1 MGYQDKGEKMDEEE
15 CQMKEAFAN
24 LQVSK
29 DHNAKKKKLASEKKS
44 LTSDKDVA
52 NERLSILETQLMT
65 RQRSDKA
72 SKNDIAKIKAK
83 WEKNKGMM
91 EIDIDG
97 YSEKLSSMTK
107 AMTEDDMVSHELDS
121 KISETMMKAEEVKEG
136 IKKEKDSTEK
146 SAAKLM
152 AAYDHLKKNA
162 NE

>member
-1 MGYQDKGEKMDEEE
+1 MLYIVY
-15 CQMKEAFAN
+15 

-44 LTSDKDVA
+44 LMSDNTAAHEK
-52 NERLSILETQLMT
+52 LSILETQLMT
-65 RQRSDKA
+65 RQRSDEA

-97 YSEKLSSMTK
+97 YNEKLSSMTK

-121 KISETMMKAEEVKEG
+121 K
-136 IKKEKDSTEK
+136 
-146 SAAKLM
+146 
-152 AAYDHLKKNA
+152 
-162 NE
+162 

>member
-1 MGYQDKGEKMDEEE
+1 M
-15 CQMKEAFAN
+15 
-24 LQVSK
+24 SK

-44 LTSDKDVA
+44 LISDKNVA
-52 NERLSILETQLMT
+52 QEKLSILETQLMP
-65 RQRSDKA
+65 RQRSNEA

-121 KISETMMKAEEVKEG
+121 K
-136 IKKEKDSTEK
+136 
-146 SAAKLM
+146 
-152 AAYDHLKKNA
+152 
-162 NE
+162 